1 MDEISGSGCLIG
13 RRLSDGGARA
23 WPRGRMVSIIPFLG
37 NHVFDADATRILG
50 EASTPIARNFTKA
63 RLGPRAEQFDE
74 FVVDEAGLEQS

>member
-13 RRLSDGGARA
+13 RRLSDGG
-23 WPRGRMVSIIPFLG
+23 
-37 NHVFDADATRILG
+37 
-50 EASTPIARNFTKA
+50 ASTPIARNFTKA

>member
-1 MDEISGSGCLIG
+1 
-13 RRLSDGGARA
+13 
-23 WPRGRMVSIIPFLG
+23 MVSIIPFLG